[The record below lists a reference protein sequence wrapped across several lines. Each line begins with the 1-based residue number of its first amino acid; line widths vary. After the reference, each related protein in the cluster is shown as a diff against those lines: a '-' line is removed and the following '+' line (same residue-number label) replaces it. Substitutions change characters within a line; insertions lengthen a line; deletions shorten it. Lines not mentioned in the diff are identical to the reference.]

1 MRKKLLSILL
11 VLVLIL
17 SAALPSSVV
26 YADQERVL
34 QMDYSPNM
42 GFPSMYTS
50 KSNGPGFV
58 SVTFAFDTLVWK
70 DKDGEFNLLCEEY
83 EVSEDGKIYTF
94 LLREDVT
101 FHDGTPFT
109 AEDVKFTFDYQVEH
123 PYQWT
128 STTMVKETRVVDDR
142 TVEVELHDVYVPFI
156 TDVAGNL
163 HILPKHIFEQV
174 EDPTTYNEPDA
185 AIGTGPFLLENYDP
199 VAGSFVFVKNPDWY
213 YGEVQIDKLILAP
226 TDDSRNAIMA
236 GEIDASGGLRYK
248 AAQAIKDEPNIGY
261 LEGQSIQI
269 NRFSVNFDIPALA
282 VKEVRQA
289 MSYAI
294 DRTSIVEKAAEGAG
308 IVATAGFVHPESE
321 WYNPEVTTYEYDIEK
336 AKTLLADAGAI
347 DSDGDGILEYEG
359 EKMSYE
365 FLFSEDDLRQGE
377 MLVGFMKDIGIELV
391 PQTMDD
397 GSVKARFSEGDFEVV
412 VNRHGTFGGDP
423 KYMAALAT
431 DTAGAIRVS
440 IQGGTRW
447 QNAAYDELFYQ
458 SLRETD
464 IEKRRAIVHELQAIV
479 AEELPT
485 LATFFPVNAAVY
497 NSAIFD
503 GFYFT
508 PDGIGAG
515 CPFTYNKMVFVTGTW
530 NAD

>member
-1 MRKKLLSILL
+1 MKKRLSV
-11 VLVLIL
+11 VLVIFMLVGML
-17 SAALPSSVV
+17 LPTTGVWAES
-26 YADQERVL
+26 ERVL
-34 QMDYSPNM
+34 QMDYSSNM

-70 DKDGEFNLLCEEY
+70 DKDGEFNLLCEDY
-83 EVSEDGKIYTF
+83 ELSEDGKTYTF
-94 LLREDVT
+94 HLRDGVT

-128 STTMVKETRVVDDR
+128 STTMVKETRVVDEL
-142 TVEVELHDVYVPFI
+142 TVEIELNDVYVPFI

-163 HILPKHIFEQV
+163 HMLPKHIFEHV
-174 EDPTTYNEPDA
+174 DDPTTFNAPEA

-199 VAGSFVFVKNPDWY
+199 VAGSFIFVKNPDWY
-213 YGEVQIDKLILAP
+213 YGDVQIDKLVLAP

-248 AAQAIKDEPNIGY
+248 AAQAIKDEPHIGY

-269 NRFSVNFDIPALA
+269 NRLSVNFDIPALA

-289 MSYAI
+289 ISYAL
-294 DRTSIVEKAAEGAG
+294 DREAIVEKAAEGAG
-308 IVATAGFVHPESE
+308 IVATAGFMHPDSE
-321 WYNPEVTTYEYDIEK
+321 WYNPEVKVYDYDLEK
-336 AKTLLADAGAI
+336 AKALLSEAGCI
-347 DSDGDGILEYEG
+347 DSDNDGILEYDG
-359 EKMSYE
+359 EKMSYQ

-377 MLVGFMKDIGIELV
+377 MIVGFLKDVGIELI

-397 GSVKARFSEGDFEVV
+397 GSVKARFAEGDFEVV

-440 IQGGTRW
+440 IQGGTKW
-447 QNAAYDELFYQ
+447 QNEDYDELFYA
-458 SLRETD
+458 SLREVDRT
-464 IEKRRAIVHELQAIV
+464 KRLEMVHELQAIV

-485 LATFFPVNAAVY
+485 LATFFPINAAVY
-497 NSAIFD
+497 DQTVFD

-515 CPFTYNKMVFVTGTW
+515 CPFTYNKMVFVSGTW